1 MFDFHQEAN
10 MEELGFTLMAENDA
24 NIAKAEACAKELEH
38 VSYSE
43 FTWFVLKKSCRV
55 SQCNVMIE
63 K

>member
-1 MFDFHQEAN
+1 

-24 NIAKAEACAKELEH
+24 NIEKAEACAKKLEH